1 MMKQLLFWVVGVM
14 CVMCAWADAELTLAD
29 VQRGPH
35 TYSVVGGYDHGK
47 MYRFINASEIEKE
60 INK

>member
-1 MMKQLLFWVVGVM
+1 MMKKLLFWVVGVV
-14 CVMCAWADAELTLAD
+14 CVTCAWADTELTLAD

>member
-1 MMKQLLFWVVGVM
+1 MMKKLLSLVVGVM
-14 CVMCAWADAELTLAD
+14 CVTCAWADVELTLAD

-47 MYRFINASEIEKE
+47 MYRFINVIEIEKE